1 MARIASE
8 AKAGY
13 YPTPPS
19 QVLLIAQRLRVE
31 PGAKVNIFDPCAGEG
46 DALHGF
52 AQALSGQGAVVT
64 SYGIELEKERAEKCR
79 GKLDHVLQSPYE
91 DTRVTPHSMSFMW
104 LNPPYTN
111 RGHERAEVAFLRDLT
126 DPVSG
131 KLQPGGLL
139 GFCIPQK
146 VLKNAAMLLALRF
159 EDIHVYRF
167 TDDEYPAFHQ
177 VVVFAK
183 RREKKNPDPTPEG
196 NRLKELSLAELPPL
210 DVNDG
215 RAFHIPATERD
226 VQTFLLNVLTEEEV
240 AQTLAASPV
249 WEMIAKY
256 KPVPKAIMK
265 PPVMPLKSTHIAV
278 AIAAGAV
285 GGNMGDHL
293 LVGSTK
299 RVTSS
304 EEIPVENGMKVIER
318 TESKSVIR
326 LFNRNGIHVLE

>member
-19 QVLLIAQRLRVE
+19 QVELIARRLRVE
-31 PGAKVNIFDPCAGEG
+31 AGAKVNIFDPCAGEG

-52 AQALSGQGAVVT
+52 AQALSDQGAVVT
-64 SYGIELEKERAEKCR
+64 SYGIELEKERAEKCKS
-79 GKLDHVLQSPYE
+79 KLDRVLQSPYE

-111 RGHERAEVAFLRDLT
+111 RGHERVEVAFLRDLT
-126 DPVSG
+126 DPASG

-146 VLKNAAMLLALRF
+146 VLRDAAMLLALRF

-167 TDDEYPAFHQ
+167 TDDEYPVYRQ
-177 VVVFAK
+177 VVVFGR
-183 RREKKNPDPTPEG
+183 RREKRNPDPTPEG
-196 NRLKELSLAELPPL
+196 NRLKGLYLAELPPL
-210 DVNDG
+210 DIDNG
-215 RAFHIPATERD
+215 RLFYIPASERD
-226 VQTFLLNVLTEEEV
+226 VQTFQLNVLTEEEV
-240 AQTLAASPV
+240 AQALAASPIWDMV
-249 WEMIAKY
+249 AKY

-265 PPVMPLKSTHIAV
+265 APVMPLKSTHIAV
-278 AIAAGAV
+278 AVAAGAV

-299 RVTSS
+299 RVMST
-304 EEIPVENGMKVIER
+304 EEIPVENGMKIIER
-318 TESKSVIR
+318 TESKSIVR
-326 LFNRNGIHVLE
+326 LFDQNGIHVLE